1 MKKIISSLVAISLFC
16 AFHFSAAAQIN
27 EADTKASLEISRGI
41 IKLISALAKDF
52 EAVKGDTLTKT
63 ADGTTVFSVN
73 GADGMLATNQ
83 YVMVKSGGAV
93 YYIANYSGDSKLLT
107 MSFAAFTGGV
117 TTLTNADG
125 NFTITQDKE
134 KSTSDKLIYYMSVKG
149 TRVGS
154 YTMESNKNEGTLII
168 GFL

>member
-1 MKKIISSLVAISLFC
+1 
-16 AFHFSAAAQIN
+16 
-27 EADTKASLEISRGI
+27 
-41 IKLISALAKDF
+41 
-52 EAVKGDTLTKT
+52 
-63 ADGTTVFSVN
+63 
-73 GADGMLATNQ
+73 
-83 YVMVKSGGAV
+83 
-93 YYIANYSGDSKLLT
+93 

-149 TRVGS
+149 TKVGS